1 MQDELR
7 LYAITSLEAIQ
18 AMGGN
23 RGKLGAQ
30 AAHACL
36 HAWFDAYERFPKVA
50 KAYAKSMAAV
60 KIALVVPTNDELVDL
75 ARVFEGECGDVL
87 VVPTTDDLRTM
98 QPVFEGECGVTLVT
112 DAGRTVLQP
121 GTVTFLGVGPITK
134 ARFAELAPGLVPLC

>member
-30 AAHACL
+30 AGHAYL

-50 KAYAKSMAAV
+50 KAYAKSGAAV
-60 KIALVVPTNDELVDL
+60 KVTLVVPTTDELVGL
-75 ARVFEGECGDVL
+75 ARLFEAECGDVL
-87 VVPTTDDLRTM
+87 VVPTTEDLRLLE
-98 QPVFEGECGVTLVT
+98 PVFEAECGVTLVT
-112 DAGRTVLQP
+112 DAGRTVVKP
-121 GTVTFLGVGPITK
+121 GTTTFLGVGPITK
-134 ARFAELAPGLVPLC
+134 ERFAELAPGIVPLC